1 MSKRAKVTFSVI
13 LVICLLLSGMPGAA
27 PVAAVEVDEAL
38 TSPITESTVTEP
50 QAVAEQTAA
59 VTEEIP
65 VLQLDADC
73 QILSHVDP
81 EVFAAGN
88 HIARLPEQETLSSY
102 VFLNAD
108 GSQTVYYMD
117 QPVKFEKA
125 DGTVVDKNLTL
136 TAATEGYTTTQNDIQ
151 LTIPTNPTNGIRLV
165 YDNHQITLIP
175 QGGTLTKAAQ
185 ATDNSVTYP
194 NYYGEGMSL
203 RYTPTLSGVKEDI
216 LLDAYSGVNS
226 FTFRLNTGGLNL
238 YQANGRYYLA
248 DSKAATDRIELG
260 EVVTY
265 DAKSKF
271 SIGTM
276 TAQTIM
282 PGQAYML
289 TLTVD
294 EAFLTNEN
302 TTYPVTIDPTLTISY
317 GNNGSNYIIDAPI
330 FEGYPNN
337 NYGAFQYNRVGYVDS
352 SYQSGRT
359 VVKLPVLT
367 SSSIYTSLT
376 AANITSVKFH
386 VKEATGSSGIS
397 VSLYPLTSNSTWTET
412 NVTWNNVGSRASTA
426 TDTKTLTDS
435 AWSAFDITALVKQW
449 KSGAQNANRG
459 FIMIGASENSLD
471 KSFCSSEHE
480 KTSYRPYVVMT
491 YQLTEETVSVLEG
504 TTHTLT
510 APDVTGT
517 ITWVASDTSIAT
529 VSASGVVT
537 GVRAGKT
544 TITASTGNTVH
555 QTFTVY
561 VTIAN
566 GVYYIKQGGLYL
578 GTTGRIQENTSAS
591 LYAQSTTASSQL
603 SQLWKITYLSNGY
616 YTIRPMYRL
625 SMGLHASSN
634 NVDITSISTTDTLSE
649 IPVISCWGI
658 ERSDDGVIFKHV
670 NTSSMAMKANMPYPG
685 ASVSTANYS
694 SGLSNFHWDLE
705 RYTGIVNQIIFI
717 NTNTGAHLSNI
728 NRYIDPGETAFLDD
742 WGIAAS
748 FVSAYSNDQSMTW
761 STINTSVVSVNCYK
775 LYNVS

>member
-376 AANITSVKFH
+376 GDFQKWILTLHDDGYYSIISVQSGLALSVASGHATTADVSLIQQTYSGSDRQKWSITRTSNNQYIIKAKSSETASSNLVMSMGASDVNVVDGVKIQQRVFTDDVTYIDEWQICSIINIGFSTDDCDGECPHGHRPCNYYANAFYDGLGDLAGGVPLTKIHKHNIGSTHTASVADFAENGAISNDIDFMVYIGHGHSASSHATNAELGNHLHYDCGILGTLH
-386 VKEATGSSGIS
+386 VYDENSKQYLYCNPEGNVYTKGMHFGSSTS
-397 VSLYPLTSNSTWTET
+397 DLRWVWLYTCHFLSSNEYVSDNDLKEMMTGAHIVMGYATQSYLCEP
-412 NVTWNNVGSRASTA
+412 NV
-426 TDTKTLTDS
+426 
-435 AWSAFDITALVKQW
+435 ALFSQYLAE
-449 KSGAQNANRG
+449 GRP
-459 FIMIGASENSLD
+459 IIE
-471 KSFCSSEHE
+471 
-480 KTSYRPYVVMT
+480 SYF
-491 YQLTEETVSVLEG
+491 S
-504 TTHTLT
+504 
-510 APDVTGT
+510 
-517 ITWVASDTSIAT
+517 
-529 VSASGVVT
+529 
-537 GVRAGKT
+537 AGKE
-544 TITASTGNTVH
+544 
-555 QTFTVY
+555 
-561 VTIAN
+561 
-566 GVYYIKQGGLYL
+566 
-578 GTTGRIQENTSAS
+578 RES
-591 LYAQSTTASSQL
+591 LYAHDNHLQKVLYISQAE
-603 SQLWKITYLSNGY
+603 NE
-616 YTIRPMYRL
+616 TIYSPMIHYEYEPSDVRI
-625 SMGLHASSN
+625 A
-634 NVDITSISTTDTLSE
+634 TSYI
-649 IPVISCWGI
+649 
-658 ERSDDGVIFKHV
+658 
-670 NTSSMAMKANMPYPG
+670 MYP
-685 ASVSTANYS
+685 
-694 SGLSNFHWDLE
+694 DE
-705 RYTGIVNQIIFI
+705 
-717 NTNTGAHLSNI
+717 
-728 NRYIDPGETAFLDD
+728 
-742 WGIAAS
+742 
-748 FVSAYSNDQSMTW
+748 
-761 STINTSVVSVNCYK
+761 
-775 LYNVS
+775 

>member
-1 MSKRAKVTFSVI
+1 MTQCCYCGKIRI
-13 LVICLLLSGMPGAA
+13 
-27 PVAAVEVDEAL
+27 
-38 TSPITESTVTEP
+38 
-50 QAVAEQTAA
+50 
-59 VTEEIP
+59 
-65 VLQLDADC
+65 
-73 QILSHVDP
+73 
-81 EVFAAGN
+81 
-88 HIARLPEQETLSSY
+88 
-102 VFLNAD
+102 
-108 GSQTVYYMD
+108 
-117 QPVKFEKA
+117 
-125 DGTVVDKNLTL
+125 

-376 AANITSVKFH
+376 GDFQKWILTLHDDGYYSIISVQSGLALSVASGHATTADVSLIQQTYSGSDRQKWSITRTSNNQYIIKAKSSETASSNLVMSMGASDVNVVDGVKIQQRVFTDDVTYIDEWQICSIINIGFSTDDCDGECPHGHRPCNYYANAFYDGLGDLAGGVPLTKIHKHNIGSTHTASVADFAENGAISNDIDFMVYIGHGHSASSHATNAELGNHLHYDCGILGTLH
-386 VKEATGSSGIS
+386 VYDENSKQYLYCNPEGNVYTKGMHFGSSTS
-397 VSLYPLTSNSTWTET
+397 DLRWVWLYTCHFLSSNEYVSDNDLKEMMTGAHIVMGYATQSYLCEP
-412 NVTWNNVGSRASTA
+412 NV
-426 TDTKTLTDS
+426 
-435 AWSAFDITALVKQW
+435 ALFSQYLAE
-449 KSGAQNANRG
+449 GRP
-459 FIMIGASENSLD
+459 IIE
-471 KSFCSSEHE
+471 
-480 KTSYRPYVVMT
+480 SYF
-491 YQLTEETVSVLEG
+491 S
-504 TTHTLT
+504 
-510 APDVTGT
+510 
-517 ITWVASDTSIAT
+517 
-529 VSASGVVT
+529 
-537 GVRAGKT
+537 AGKE
-544 TITASTGNTVH
+544 
-555 QTFTVY
+555 
-561 VTIAN
+561 
-566 GVYYIKQGGLYL
+566 
-578 GTTGRIQENTSAS
+578 RES
-591 LYAQSTTASSQL
+591 LYAHDNHLQKVLYISQAE
-603 SQLWKITYLSNGY
+603 NE
-616 YTIRPMYRL
+616 TIYSPMIHYEYEPSDVRI
-625 SMGLHASSN
+625 A
-634 NVDITSISTTDTLSE
+634 TSYI
-649 IPVISCWGI
+649 
-658 ERSDDGVIFKHV
+658 
-670 NTSSMAMKANMPYPG
+670 MYP
-685 ASVSTANYS
+685 
-694 SGLSNFHWDLE
+694 DE
-705 RYTGIVNQIIFI
+705 
-717 NTNTGAHLSNI
+717 
-728 NRYIDPGETAFLDD
+728 
-742 WGIAAS
+742 
-748 FVSAYSNDQSMTW
+748 
-761 STINTSVVSVNCYK
+761 
-775 LYNVS
+775 